1 MMFRYRNFLSSSPC
15 VRRVSQFA
23 LIALFFG
30 MSASSSQAQSLK
42 ANAPMPLKPG
52 INRGLVDALVGPHY
66 WTYTA
71 QPGASKVH
79 VTFSAMGIYGTA
91 PKTAVTFTMSD
102 AANTWH
108 TSKVLMSQGTPVDT
122 TFEGSPKTQSKIV
135 ISVVPPTNAMLRV
148 GGNYEIEVTGAVSFD
163 QSGPSTSPIIGMY
176 KQLAGYTK
184 PLGDCKFTADGKIVT
199 TNGASGDW
207 KLFDENAQIYVVNI
221 DGEERLSLKYV
232 PGRGFVDNDIIVYQ
246 LLK

>member
-1 MMFRYRNFLSSSPC
+1 MFRNRRFSPNFLPCIRRMTQFAVFAVAFGLSITSSP
-15 VRRVSQFA
+15 
-23 LIALFFG
+23 
-30 MSASSSQAQSLK
+30 AQSLK
-42 ANAPMPLKPG
+42 ADAPTPLKPG

-91 PKTAVTFTMSD
+91 PRTTVTFTMSD

-108 TSKVLMSQGTPVDT
+108 TSKVLTSRGTPVDT
-122 TFEGSPKTQSKIV
+122 TFEGAPKTTSKIIV
-135 ISVVPPTNAMLRV
+135 SVVPPTNALVRV

-163 QSGPSTSPIIGMY
+163 QTGTTASPIVGMY
-176 KQLAGYTK
+176 KQLSGYTK
-184 PLGDCKFTADGKIVT
+184 PLGHCKFTADGKVVT

-221 DGEERLSLKYV
+221 DGEERHSLKYV
-232 PGRGFVDNDIIVYQ
+232 PGRGLLDNDIIVYQ

>member
-1 MMFRYRNFLSSSPC
+1 MMFRYRNFRSSSPRF
-15 VRRVSQFA
+15 RRVMKFA
-23 LIALFFG
+23 VLALAFG
-30 MSASSSQAQSLK
+30 ISTTSSPAQSLK
-42 ANAPMPLKPG
+42 ADAPTPLKPG

-122 TFEGSPKTQSKIV
+122 TFEGAPKAQTKIV

-163 QSGPSTSPIIGMY
+163 QTGSSASPIAGMY

-221 DGEERLSLKYV
+221 DGEERHSLKYV
-232 PGRGFVDNDIIVYQ
+232 PGRGLLDNDIIVYQ